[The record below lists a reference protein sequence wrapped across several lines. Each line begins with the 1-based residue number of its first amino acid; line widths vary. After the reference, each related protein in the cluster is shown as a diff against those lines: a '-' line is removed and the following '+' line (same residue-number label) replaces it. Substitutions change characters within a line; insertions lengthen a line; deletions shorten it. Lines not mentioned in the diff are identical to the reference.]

1 MIIYIINIICIGVDT
16 TESSVNDIDRRFG
29 DTYIE
34 TVEEKVGIKLKGE

>member
-1 MIIYIINIICIGVDT
+1 MKEDIETQLCNLTEKIEYLTKGYIGL
-16 TESSVNDIDRRFG
+16 